1 MALDGAFL
9 CAVKNELLPLV
20 GGRVEKIHQPSR
32 EEIIISIRTRQGSKK
47 IFISA
52 NAGSARVHITENPV
66 DNPQTPPMFC
76 MLLRKHIGSGK
87 LIDVRQDGL
96 ERILFLVF
104 ECVNELGDIVTV
116 TLACE
121 IMGRCS
127 NLIIINNDGKIID
140 SIKRV
145 DEEMS
150 RERMVLPGMRYT
162 LPPRNERL
170 NFLTCEPGQ
179 IVEAVKNAVPSEL
192 SKALIRI
199 FEGISPVLAREWTF
213 FAGRGAYLES
223 DKLTDEQLDRLLF
236 AVKRAREQL
245 TEGTCC
251 FTAVS
256 DREGMLKDFSFI
268 RLSQFGTLMYTKELG
283 SASELLDYFY
293 FERDRVAR
301 TKQRANDLFKLLVN
315 LTERTSRRIG
325 VQREELAACADRDHA
340 KLCGDLISANMYRL
354 QKGDSVAVLENFY
367 DEACPQ
373 VEIKLDVRKTPSQ
386 NAQSYYNEY
395 KKAVTAEQKLT
406 EQIAKGEEELQYLE
420 SVFDAL
426 TRAVSENDIIQLRL
440 ELSEQ
445 GYIRSGARKGKPPK
459 ALPPLEYRSSDGYT
473 ILVGRNN
480 HQNDQLSLK
489 FAEKS
494 DMWLHTQSITGSH
507 VLILTD
513 GTTPPDKT
521 IEEAAVIAAVNSR
534 GKTSNLVPVD
544 YCLAKFVKKPSG
556 AKPGK
561 VIFTNYSTA
570 FVKPDA
576 ELEQKLRVK

>member
-1 MALDGAFL
+1 M
-9 CAVKNELLPLV
+9 
-20 GGRVEKIHQPSR
+20 
-32 EEIIISIRTRQGSKK
+32 
-47 IFISA
+47 
-52 NAGSARVHITENPV
+52 
-66 DNPQTPPMFC
+66 
-76 MLLRKHIGSGK
+76 
-87 LIDVRQDGL
+87 
-96 ERILFLVF
+96 
-104 ECVNELGDIVTV
+104 VTV

-127 NLIIINNDGKIID
+127 NLIIINNEGKILD

-162 LPPRNERL
+162 LPPRSERL
-170 NFLTCEPGQ
+170 NFLTCEPEQ
-179 IVEAVKNAVPSEL
+179 IAEAVKNAAPAEL

-213 FAGRGAYLES
+213 FAGRGAHLES
-223 DKLTDEQLDRLLF
+223 GRLTDDQLDRLLF
-236 AVKRAREQL
+236 AVKRTREQL
-245 TEGTCC
+245 TEGNCC
-251 FTAVS
+251 FTVVS
-256 DREGMLKDFSFI
+256 DKEGMLKDFSFI
-268 RLSQFGTLMYTKELG
+268 RLSQFGTLMYTKELH

-293 FERDRVAR
+293 FERDRKAR
-301 TKQRANDLFKLLVN
+301 TKQRANDLFKLLMN
-315 LTERTSRRIG
+315 LTERTSRRIA
-325 VQREELAACADRDHA
+325 VQREELAACADRDYF
-340 KLCGDLISANMYRL
+340 KLCGDLISANMYRI
-354 QKGDSVAVLENFY
+354 QKGDSAAVLENFY
-367 DEACPQ
+367 EEDCPRL
-373 VEIKLDVRKTPSQ
+373 EIKLDVRKTPSQ
-386 NAQSYYNEY
+386 NAQYYYNEY
-395 KKAVTAEQKLT
+395 KKSVTAEQKLT
-406 EQIAKGEEELQYLE
+406 EQIAKGEEELQYLD

-440 ELSEQ
+440 ELHEQ
-445 GYIRSGARKGKPPK
+445 GYIRTNTRKGKPPK
-459 ALPPLEYRSSDGYT
+459 ALPPIEYRSSDGYT

-534 GKTSNLVPVD
+534 GKDSNLVPVD
-544 YCLAKFVKKPSG
+544 YCLARYVKKPSG

-576 ELEQKLRVK
+576 ELVQRLKVK